1 MAKPRLEGTALRAVL
16 GAVPALVVALPAAYV
31 VARAAYLA
39 SFTTLGR
46 DQGIFQ
52 YIAWAMTQGDVD
64 YRDVRDVN
72 GPLIHGLHRL
82 LFVLGGVDE
91 HRFRVLDLIIS
102 FLVFGLAGAAVPG
115 AASNRPPSALQRAS
129 FGLLG
134 AVILGGQYLRYL
146 AWDLAQRE
154 SMCDW
159 FVLGAAAAFLWEGA
173 RPRRF
178 FLAGL
183 LLGLACFGKPTYVVF
198 ALFGALQT
206 AAMPGDRKR
215 NLLRY
220 ALGAAASAAAALV
233 YLASVGDA
241 GAFLRIYLVDAPRM
255 YAFIWP
261 HTAREL
267 MDLGWV
273 AHPAKI
279 GAAAAALGTLLAI
292 VRVLPRRAWFALS
305 VPIGGLVSVYLQKKG
320 FPYHLHPVTAGAAL
334 IGVACFGALVDALCA
349 PPDPSAPRHRARIA
363 WAALT
368 VGLGVFLAVHEVA
381 AMRGSPHLMNPWT
394 AELGATA
401 EGRTSKAYLD
411 RFKMWDFFPYEMRE
425 TAGYLRAHTAQGGR
439 VQMYGM
445 DPYVL
450 FLAERRSASPY
461 IYAYDLN
468 TDAAFNGA
476 METLPVPK
484 NEAAA
489 AIIRDMG
496 DAHARDLLER
506 LAVRPAAAWVL
517 FDHAPLCS
525 YETAKEDLEKTQPAV
540 FAYLAAHY
548 REEARFGE
556 IHVYLPRTNVPAP

>member
-1 MAKPRLEGTALRAVL
+1 VDKPRLEGAALRAVL
-16 GAVPALVVALPAAYV
+16 GAVPALIVALPATYV

-39 SFTTLGR
+39 SYTTLGR

-82 LFVLGGVDE
+82 LFALGGADE
-91 HRFRVLDLIIS
+91 HRFRILDLVIS

-115 AASNRPPSALQRAS
+115 FVAKRAPSVLQRAS
-129 FGLLG
+129 FGLLA
-134 AVILGGQYLRYL
+134 AVVLGGQYLRYL

-159 FVLGAAAAFLWEGA
+159 FVLGAAAAFLWEEA
-173 RPRRF
+173 RPRRSF
-178 FLAGL
+178 VAGL

-198 ALFGALQT
+198 ALCGALQT
-206 AAMPGDRKR
+206 LVLPGARKR

-220 ALGAAASAAAALV
+220 AMGAATSGALALV
-233 YLASVGDA
+233 YLASVGDV
-241 GAFLRIYLVDAPRM
+241 GAFVRIYLVDAPRM

-267 MDLGWV
+267 MELGWV

-292 VRVLPRRAWFALS
+292 VRVLPRRAWFVVAIP
-305 VPIGGLVSVYLQKKG
+305 VCGLVSVYLQKKG

-334 IGVACFGALVDALCA
+334 IGVASFGALVDALRA
-349 PPDPSAPRHRARIA
+349 PQGPASPRHRLRVV
-363 WAALT
+363 WAVVT

-425 TAGYLRAHTAQGGR
+425 TADYLRAHTAPDGR
-439 VQMYGM
+439 VQLYGM

-496 DAHARDLLER
+496 AAHARDLLER
-506 LAVRPAAAWVL
+506 LNARPPAAWVL
-517 FDHAPLCS
+517 FDHAPLSS
-525 YETAKEDLEKTQPAV
+525 YETGSEDLEKTQPEV

-548 REEARFGE
+548 REEAKFGE
-556 IHVYLPRTNVPAP
+556 IHVYLPRIAP

>member
-1 MAKPRLEGTALRAVL
+1 ML
-16 GAVPALVVALPAAYV
+16 GAAPALIVALPAAYV

-82 LFVLGGVDE
+82 LFVLGGADE
-91 HRFRVLDLIIS
+91 HRFRILDLVIS
-102 FLVFGLAGAAVPG
+102 FSVFGLAGAAVPG
-115 AASNRPPSALQRAS
+115 AGPNRAPPSMLQRAS
-129 FGLLG
+129 FGLLA
-134 AVILGGQYLRYL
+134 AVLLGGQYLRYL

-159 FVLGAAAAFLWEGA
+159 FVLGAAAAFAWEKG

-178 FLAGL
+178 FVAGL

-198 ALFGALQT
+198 AFFGALQT
-206 AAMPGDRKR
+206 LVLPGEGESRKR

-220 ALGAAASAAAALV
+220 AAGALSSAVLALV
-233 YLASVGDA
+233 YLASVGDV

-267 MDLGWV
+267 MELGWV

-279 GAAAAALGTLLAI
+279 GAAAAGLGALLAL
-292 VRVLPRRAWFALS
+292 VRVLPRRAWFVVAMP
-305 VPIGGLVSVYLQKKG
+305 VGGLVSVYLQKKG

-334 IGVACFGALVDALCA
+334 IGVASFGALVDALRA
-349 PPDPSAPRHRARIA
+349 PDAPKRRLRNL
-363 WAALT
+363 WAVLT

-394 AELGATA
+394 AELGASP
-401 EGRTSKAYLD
+401 EGRISKAYLD

-425 TAGYLRAHTAQGGR
+425 TADYLKAHTAPDAR
-439 VQMYGM
+439 VQLYGM

-489 AIIRDMG
+489 AVIRDMG

-506 LAVRPAAAWVL
+506 LGAHPPAAWVL
-517 FDHAPLCS
+517 FDHAPLSS
-525 YETAKEDLEKTQPAV
+525 YETGKEDLEKTQPAV
-540 FAYLAAHY
+540 FAFLAARY
-548 REEARFGE
+548 REEANFGE
-556 IHVYLPRTNVPAP
+556 IHVYLPRTVP